1 MPDLGNICAQLL
13 YRSSITAAAAAAAAA
28 AATTSTIR
36 KGRQCQL
43 LGALAT
49 VPSCL
54 LWAVV
59 AALSSLQLTLCGAA
73 RGIEREG
80 RGTQA
85 SQVRPSTERE
95 AHSTQHTAHSTQHAA
110 D

>member
-1 MPDLGNICAQLL
+1 VPDLGNICAQLL
-13 YRSSITAAAAAAAAA
+13 YRSSITAAAAAAAA

-80 RGTQA
+80 RGGAHKQVKSDQA
-85 SQVRPSTERE
+85 PNEK
-95 AHSTQHTAHSTQHAA
+95 HTAHSTQHAA